1 MAVLLRAH
9 SGGQAIADTADIGLD
24 APGNRQE
31 IAVLGN
37 KGGDQVLE
45 RGSFPVAHDRH
56 DEADQRSQQLK
67 CLAGLLQDGCEVSLM
82 LSS

>member
-9 SGGQAIADTADIGLD
+9 SGGQAIADSADICLD
-24 APGNRQE
+24 KTGNRQE
-31 IAVLGN
+31 VAVLGN

-56 DEADQRSQQLK
+56 E
-67 CLAGLLQDGCEVSLM
+67 
-82 LSS
+82 